1 MLLDGNNLE
10 RLCKAGD
17 IEARIAPFEIGH
29 DPSISEYKPYEYIY
43 CRYVRTVQL
52 FLSYCLIFLFIFIIP
67 LHIIFNLYYL
77 ASYFF
82 LSFPFFPFFSFFFFS
97 HAPLALSI
105 ILFLPYQN
113 VDMLRCPSQFLLLSA
128 FPSTS
133 FTQNRPNAFIL
144 FCSLLARP
152 HFYYFR
158 LSISSSWT
166 IQ

>member
-82 LSFPFFPFFSFFFFS
+82 LSFPSFLFFFFLFS
-97 HAPLALSI
+97 RPTCSFHNIISSLSKRGH
-105 ILFLPYQN
+105 
-113 VDMLRCPSQFLLLSA
+113 VKM
-128 FPSTS
+128 
-133 FTQNRPNAFIL
+133 
-144 FCSLLARP
+144 SLTISIAI
-152 HFYYFR
+152 
-158 LSISSSWT
+158 SISINFFYT
-166 IQ
+166 K